1 MKAIKLIFVTV
12 IIGMSFITCDNE
24 NDNQPSNCE
33 QAVII
38 SADLYKN
45 APNDQLTI
53 NKVEIVGDCLKISFA
68 ASGCSG
74 KSWEVKLIDA
84 GMIFYSNPPQ
94 RPLRLS
100 LKNDELCAAVIGKEM
115 TFDISQL
122 QVTGNRVLL
131 NFTNSG
137 DQILYEY

>member
-1 MKAIKLIFVTV
+1 MKALKM
-12 IIGMSFITCDNE
+12 IIGLIIIAITIISCNDE
-24 NDNQPSNCE
+24 NDNQPSNCDKD
-33 QAVII
+33 VLI

-45 APNDQLTI
+45 APDDQLTI

-100 LKNDELCAAVIGKEM
+100 LKNEELCAAVIGKEM

-122 QVTGNRVLL
+122 QVNGNRVLL
-131 NFTNSG
+131 NITNSG
-137 DQILYEY
+137 DQILYKY

>member
-1 MKAIKLIFVTV
+1 MQTLKLIFVAIV
-12 IIGMSFITCDNE
+12 FGMLFITCDNDD
-24 NDNQPSNCE
+24 DNQPANCD
-33 QAVII
+33 QAVFI

-45 APNDQLTI
+45 APDDQLTI

-74 KSWEVKLIDA
+74 QSWEVKLIDA

-94 RPLRLS
+94 LNLRLS
-100 LKNDELCAAVIGKEM
+100 LKNEELCAAVIGKEM

-131 NFTNSG
+131 NITNSG
-137 DQILYEY
+137 DQIF

>member
-1 MKAIKLIFVTV
+1 MKALKLILVTV
-12 IIGMSFITCDNE
+12 IIGVLLITCVNE
-24 NDNQPSNCE
+24 NDDQPANCD

-38 SADLYKN
+38 SADHYKN

-74 KSWEVKLIDA
+74 QSWEVKLIDA
-84 GMIFYSNPPQ
+84 GMIFYSSPPQ

-100 LKNDELCAAVIGKEM
+100 LKNNELCKAFIGKEM

-131 NFTNSG
+131 NITNSG

>member
-1 MKAIKLIFVTV
+1 MKTLKLIFVA
-12 IIGMSFITCDNE
+12 IFFGMSFITCNND
-24 NDNQPSNCE
+24 NDNQPANCD
-33 QAVII
+33 QAVFI

-45 APNDQLTI
+45 APDDQLTI
-53 NKVEIVGDCLKISFA
+53 NKVEIVSDCLKISFA

-84 GMIFYSNPPQ
+84 GLIFYSNPPQ

-131 NFTNSG
+131 NITNSG

>member
-1 MKAIKLIFVTV
+1 MKTLKLIFVAIV
-12 IIGMSFITCDNE
+12 FGMSFITCNNDD
-24 NDNQPSNCE
+24 DNQPANCD
-33 QAVII
+33 QAVLI
-38 SADLYKN
+38 SSTLYQN

-94 RPLRLS
+94 LNLRLS
-100 LKNDELCAAVIGKEM
+100 LKNEELCAAVIGKEM

-131 NFTNSG
+131 NITNSG
-137 DQILYEY
+137 DQIF